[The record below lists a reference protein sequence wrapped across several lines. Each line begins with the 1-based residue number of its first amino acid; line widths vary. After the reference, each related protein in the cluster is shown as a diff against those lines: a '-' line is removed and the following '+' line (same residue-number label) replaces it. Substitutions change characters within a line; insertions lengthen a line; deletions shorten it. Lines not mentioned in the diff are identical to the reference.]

1 MDAGLAF
8 STIVIFF
15 ALILP
20 KLTPPQWWGNTGKS
34 LLYFGLTRPLI
45 RVLTLAVVSTTLDAQ
60 DAAIQTVLT
69 NGTFG
74 PARW

>member
-1 MDAGLAF
+1 MDAGLAI

-34 LLYFGLTRPLI
+34 L
-45 RVLTLAVVSTTLDAQ
+45 
-60 DAAIQTVLT
+60 
-69 NGTFG
+69 
-74 PARW
+74 